1 MSYRRRSRYGQ
12 RSIVAF
18 FFCVSLR
25 TLNVTARTTAGAT
38 GIAAT
43 RVQTELA
50 SVIVVAVERR
60 KSFARRTVVEVATG
74 QADAVT
80 FARDTATRIAIT
92 VIVLAVIAARTAA
105 TAVVRRGESIA
116 EKQIQQARVVTTA
129 AAGTTIPVPEIVA
142 TATARTTVPVPET
155 VTTATVITTTVRTGQ
170 EIAERAAT
178 IAVRITSIAHSISDP
193 SCVFEAKPHSTIYV
207 FTVLFRVS
215 KGYYFRRDLSP
226 KRDVV
231 FDQQHRRRELRDQA
245 FYLYARIYVDE
256 IERFV
261 PNVQM
266 RLFAKTSRDRHF
278 LFLTVRKLGY
288 IFSELQFIKARF
300 MQYRL
305 EQTLVYPVRPRVFAE
320 RAFKF
325 RRILRYVGQDQAR
338 TRRNRT
344 RMLYPLSDEQFQ
356 KTALARTVPAVQ
368 KHPFATLDRERHGRV
383 YFPSVVTYRHAVEI
397 YQPFRSVNE
406 RRKL

>member
-1 MSYRRRSRYGQ
+1 M
-12 RSIVAF
+12 
-18 FFCVSLR
+18 R
-25 TLNVTARTTAGAT
+25 TLNVTARTTAGAA

-60 KSFARRTVVEVATG
+60 KSFARRTVVEVAAG
-74 QADAVT
+74 QTDAVT
-80 FARDTATRIAIT
+80 LARDTATRIAIT
-92 VIVLAVIAARTAA
+92 VIVLAVIAARIAA

-142 TATARTTVPVPET
+142 AATAGTAVPVPET

-305 EQTLVYPVRPRVFAE
+305 EQTLVYPV
-320 RAFKF
+320 
-325 RRILRYVGQDQAR
+325 
-338 TRRNRT
+338 
-344 RMLYPLSDEQFQ
+344 
-356 KTALARTVPAVQ
+356 
-368 KHPFATLDRERHGRV
+368 DRK
-383 YFPSVVTYRHAVEI
+383 SVV
-397 YQPFRSVNE
+397 
-406 RRKL
+406 